1 MFVGETQPRLHPSAF
16 QVIAAG
22 YLESGSWPLSAT
34 QLLFP
39 RPPRFT
45 LQSRR
50 RLAEARLAQALLDRP
65 GRYALAAL
73 RREAADARGSV
84 ALIEQSEPQSNREW
98 MLLGLACL
106 DVREPDSDLRALAAF
121 RRAVA
126 IADDNNVRIASLIGS
141 ARALLRLGNV
151 DEAELQLAAA
161 VTLDPMHAEAAGRYG
176 RVLARTDP
184 ERAVDWL
191 GQRIAEGN
199 GRAAVLASWAGA
211 LAAAGRLAQAEA
223 AIGLD
228 RFLQRSSGATP
239 PGWDTLD
246 AFHAAVAAELAD
258 HPARRPE
265 RIGSASVASVRI
277 DEPHLTGSRHMAALE
292 AHLATLIGAH
302 LDRLE
307 GDHPLI
313 LARPATALV
322 RYWVLLSDGEGHQ
335 IPHAHPSGWLSGV
348 YYLAVPDAIAGGS
361 GPAGCLQF
369 ALPEKASA
377 PGRAI
382 EGPIVRP
389 RAGLFVTFPAHAHH
403 RTFPYAPAIGDTAP
417 RIVVAFDLEP
427 RADG

>member
-1 MFVGETQPRLHPSAF
+1 MPT
-16 QVIAAG
+16 
-22 YLESGSWPLSAT
+22 T

-45 LQSRR
+45 LQGRR
-50 RLAEARLAQALLDRP
+50 RLAEARLEQALLDRP

-84 ALIEQSEPQSNREW
+84 ALIEQNDPRSDREW

-106 DVREPDSDLRALAAF
+106 DVREPEHDARALAAF

-126 IADDNNVRIASLIGS
+126 VAGDNGVRIASLIGC
-141 ARALLRLGNV
+141 ARALLRQEIV
-151 DEAELQLAAA
+151 EEAERQLAAA
-161 VTLDPMHAEAAGRYG
+161 VGLDPMHAEAVGRYG
-176 RVLARTDP
+176 RVVARTDP

-199 GRAAVLASWAGA
+199 RGAGVLASWAGA
-211 LAAAGRLAQAEA
+211 LAAAGRVAHAEA
-223 AIGLD
+223 ALGLD

-258 HPARRPE
+258 HPARRAE
-265 RIGSASVASVRI
+265 RIGSASVDSVRI
-277 DEPHLTGSRHMAALE
+277 DEPHVTASRHMAALE
-292 AHLATLIGAH
+292 AHLATLIGTH

-348 YYLAVPDAIAGGS
+348 YYLAVPDAITGGS

-369 ALPEKASA
+369 WLPEKASA

-382 EGPIVRP
+382 EGPIIRP
-389 RAGLFVTFPAHAHH
+389 QPGLFVTFPAHAHH
-403 RTFPYAPAIGDTAP
+403 RTFPYAPAPGDTGP